1 MTALYLAGKM
11 RGIADLNFPMF
22 DAAAAWLR
30 ARGFDVFNPADND
43 RKLKAAGVELN
54 IRKCM
59 GDDLAWICAHADA
72 VALLPG
78 WESSLGA
85 TAEKCTAAA
94 IGAQIFYLYKV
105 NGEWHASH
113 DHRSDL

>member
-1 MTALYLAGKM
+1 MRLYLAGKM

-22 DAAAAWLR
+22 DDAAAWLR

-43 RKLKAAGVELN
+43 RKLKAEGKELN
-54 IRKCM
+54 IRVCM
-59 GDDLAWICAHADA
+59 GDDLAWICGHADG